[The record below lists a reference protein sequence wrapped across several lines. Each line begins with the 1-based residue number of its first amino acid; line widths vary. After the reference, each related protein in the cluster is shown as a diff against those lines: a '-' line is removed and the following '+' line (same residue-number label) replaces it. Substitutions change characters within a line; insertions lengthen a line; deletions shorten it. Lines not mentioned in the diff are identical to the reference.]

1 MASTPKPV
9 VAITIGEVTGIGP
22 EIAVKAVHDGEIFTY
37 CRPLIIGDH
46 WVVQKACEDLGV
58 PARVNVIQS
67 VETCEW
73 EDGVANLIDMKLVP
87 RESFQIGKPNAFTGK
102 AMIEYTKLAV
112 NLALA
117 KKAHGAVGGPHS
129 KKAADEAGINF
140 TGYPYL
146 IAEMTGDKFPFLMLV
161 AGKLRV
167 TNVTLHISLRRALD
181 LIKKELILEAIKAT
195 EKAVRTF
202 GVEKPRLAV
211 SGLNPHAGEEGMFG
225 DEDANEIRPAVEAA
239 RSLGID
245 AAGPLPADSLF
256 YGCMD
261 GKYDGYVAMYHD
273 QAHLPV
279 KVLAFKSASAVAIG
293 VPINWATVDHGC
305 ALDLAWKNVAD
316 PRVIIETIK
325 LIGTR
330 ACYE

>member
-1 MASTPKPV
+1 
-9 VAITIGEVTGIGP
+9 
-22 EIAVKAVHDGEIFTY
+22 
-37 CRPLIIGDH
+37 
-46 WVVQKACEDLGV
+46 
-58 PARVNVIQS
+58 
-67 VETCEW
+67 
-73 EDGVANLIDMKLVP
+73 MKLVP
-87 RESFQIGKPNAFTGK
+87 RESFQIGKPNAVTGK

-167 TNVTLHISLRRALD
+167 TNVTLHISLRKALD
-181 LIKKELILEAIKAT
+181 LIKKDLILEAIKAT
-195 EKAVRTF
+195 EKAVMTF

-261 GKYDGYVAMYHD
+261 GKYDGFVAMYHD

-305 ALDLAWKNVAD
+305 ALNIAWKNLAD

-330 ACYE
+330 AGYE

>member
-1 MASTPKPV
+1 MQIAKKPL

-22 EIAVKAVHDGEIFTY
+22 EIVVKAINDGGIFSF
-37 CRPLIIGDH
+37 CNPLIIGDY
-46 WVVQKACEDLGV
+46 WIMKKVSDDLKVQTKINIV
-58 PARVNVIQS
+58 QS
-67 VETCEW
+67 VENVEW
-73 EDGVANLIDMKLVP
+73 AAGVANMIDMNLVP
-87 RESFQIGKPNAFTGK
+87 RESFQIGKPNGVTGK

-112 NLALA
+112 NLALE
-117 KKAHGAVGGPHS
+117 KKVHGSVGGPHS
-129 KKAADEAGINF
+129 KKAADEAGIHF

-146 IAEMTGDKFPFLMLV
+146 IADMTGDKFPFLMLV

-167 TNVTLHISLRRALD
+167 TNVTLHVSLRKALD
-181 LIKKELILEAIKAT
+181 LVKKNLVLEAIKAT
-195 EKAVRTF
+195 EKAVQTF
-202 GVEKPRLAV
+202 GVSKPKIAV

-225 DEDANEIRPAVEAA
+225 DEDEKEIRPAIEAA
-239 RSLGID
+239 RSMGID
-245 AAGPLPADSLF
+245 ATGPFPADSLF

-261 GKYDGYVAMYHD
+261 GTYDAYVAMYHD

-305 ALDLAWKNVAD
+305 ALDIAWKNVAD

-325 LIGTR
+325 LISTR
-330 ACYE
+330 AKIE